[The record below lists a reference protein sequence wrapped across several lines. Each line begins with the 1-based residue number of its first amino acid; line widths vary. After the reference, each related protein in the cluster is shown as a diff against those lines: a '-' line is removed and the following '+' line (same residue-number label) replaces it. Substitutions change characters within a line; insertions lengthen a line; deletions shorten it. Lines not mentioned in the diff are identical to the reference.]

1 MSILSNIQSQLKVNK
16 GQFNKSGNYSY
27 RSLEDI
33 QESLKPLLNKHHYSV
48 VITDEPLLVGD
59 RYFIKSRASL
69 YDEKMQLVIHSDGL
83 AREAEAQKGMS
94 PSQCT
99 GTASSYAR
107 KLALSG
113 LFAIDDEKD
122 DDTRDNSQHV
132 AEVKPQVV
140 SEAQLKKINTLISLK
155 KVDREGLKVHYK
167 VESLKDLPLNAVQ
180 GLMDYLEAL

>member
-1 MSILSNIQSQLKVNK
+1 MSVLSNIQHQLKVNK
-16 GQFNKSGNYSY
+16 GQFNKFGNYSY

-33 QESLKPLLNKHHYSV
+33 QESLKPLLNKHQYSV

-59 RYFIKSRASL
+59 RYFIKARASL
-69 YDEKMQLVIHSDGL
+69 YDEKMQLVIYSDGL

-122 DDTRDNSQHV
+122 DDTRDNSNHV
-132 AEVKPQVV
+132 PEVRKEVIN
-140 SEAQLKKINTLISLK
+140 EAQLKKVNTLLTLK
-155 KVDREGLKVHYK
+155 NVDRTTMHTHYK

-180 GLMDYLEAL
+180 GLIEYLEKL

>member
-1 MSILSNIQSQLKVNK
+1 MSVLSNIQHQLKVNK
-16 GQFNKSGNYSY
+16 GQFNKFGNYSY

-33 QESLKPLLNKHHYSV
+33 QESLKPLLNKHQYSV

-59 RYFIKSRASL
+59 RYFIKARASL
-69 YDEKMQLVIHSDGL
+69 YDEKMQLVIYSDGL

-122 DDTRDNSQHV
+122 DDTRDNSQPV
-132 AEVKPQVV
+132 EVKKEVV
-140 SEAQLKKINTLISLK
+140 SEAQLKKISTLITLK
-155 KVDREGLKVHYK
+155 KADREGLKVHYK
-167 VESLKDLPLNAVQ
+167 VESLKDLPLNAVD
-180 GLMDYLEAL
+180 GLIQYLEKL